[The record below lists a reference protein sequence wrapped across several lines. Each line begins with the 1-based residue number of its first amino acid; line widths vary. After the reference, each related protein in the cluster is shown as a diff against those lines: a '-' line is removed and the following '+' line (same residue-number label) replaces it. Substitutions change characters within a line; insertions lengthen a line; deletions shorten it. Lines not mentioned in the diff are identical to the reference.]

1 MRVNGN
7 GKVGIGTT
15 APDATLSVRSAGQNA
30 VVNIYGVST
39 TVDYGVIQV
48 ATGGGLTNPSLRAL
62 ALQPNAGSVGIG
74 TTSPAATLDVNGS
87 VKFRGGI
94 NAAVRVITA
103 AGAIT
108 VATTDYIICV
118 NKTVGAATTVN
129 LPASP
134 SVGDQYVI
142 KDCKGDA
149 NTNNITVTPN
159 AGNIDGAAT
168 YVMTLAR
175 QSIGIF
181 YDGTQWQVF

>member
-1 MRVNGN
+1 
-7 GKVGIGTT
+7 
-15 APDATLSVRSAGQNA
+15 
-30 VVNIYGVST
+30 
-39 TVDYGVIQV
+39 
-48 ATGGGLTNPSLRAL
+48 
-62 ALQPNAGSVGIG
+62 
-74 TTSPAATLDVNGS
+74 

-94 NAAVRVITA
+94 NATVRVVTA

-118 NKTVGAATTVN
+118 KKTVGAATTVN

-134 SVGDQYVI
+134 SAGDQYVI

-168 YVMTLAR
+168 YVITIPR

-181 YDGTQWQVF
+181 YDGTQWEVY